1 MFITGTELTAFA
13 AVLKTQGHGP
23 ATVVKY
29 RREAAAFAAWLG
41 EEELTAERAAE
52 YRDRLTAC
60 RTTTG
65 ANGAVSALNKLFA
78 FLGRPDCRLRGLP
91 VQRRLCRD
99 EGRELTQGEY
109 KRLLTAARRR

>member
-1 MFITGTELTAFA
+1 MLITGTELTAFA
-13 AVLKTQGHGP
+13 AVLRTQGHGP

-65 ANGAVSALNKLFA
+65 ADRKSV
-78 FLGRPDCRLRGLP
+78 
-91 VQRRLCRD
+91 V
-99 EGRELTQGEY
+99 
-109 KRLLTAARRR
+109 

>member
-1 MFITGTELTAFA
+1 MFITDRQITEFA
-13 AVLKTQGHGP
+13 SVLKIQGHGP

-29 RREAAAFAAWLG
+29 HREVSAFAAWLG

-65 ANGAVSALNKLFA
+65 AK
-78 FLGRPDCRLRGLP
+78 GRYPP
-91 VQRRLCRD
+91 
-99 EGRELTQGEY
+99 
-109 KRLLTAARRR
+109 

>member
-13 AVLKTQGHGP
+13 AVLRTQGHGP

-41 EEELTAERAAE
+41 EEGLTAERAAE

-65 ANGAVSALNKLFA
+65 ANGAVSALKSSLPFWV
-78 FLGRPDCRLRGLP
+78 GRTAVSGVCRSSGGSAGTRG
-91 VQRRLCRD
+91 
-99 EGRELTQGEY
+99 GS
-109 KRLLTAARRR
+109 

>member
-1 MFITGTELTAFA
+1 MAGGGGAD
-13 AVLKTQGHGP
+13 GG
-23 ATVVKY
+23 
-29 RREAAAFAAWLG
+29 
-41 EEELTAERAAE
+41 RAAE

-78 FLGRPDCRLRGLP
+78 FLGRQDCRLRGLP

-109 KRLLTAARRR
+109 KRLLTAARRRKRERLLLAMGGHLRHGDPSV